1 MTTKNTKA
9 QNTTKVVSNAKNES
23 NTINLGTATANN
35 FLNILSPSESIEN
48 GSYEATIIG
57 NELSYSKV
65 FEIGANKVK
74 TQIAFIKC
82 ALNESKPFNVTILSM
97 QPKDF
102 VAKYKKGSTITID
115 ISQRASKNDANVLY
129 KQAQF

>member
-1 MTTKNTKA
+1 MSDTTKKA
-9 QNTTKVVSNAKNES
+9 QKTTNVVSNATENKA
-23 NTINLGTATANN
+23 INLGTATATN
-35 FLNILSPSESIEN
+35 FLNILSPSESLEN

-65 FEIGANKVK
+65 FEVGANKAK

-82 ALNESKPFNVTILSM
+82 AIEGGKPFNVTILSM

-102 VAKYKKGSTITID
+102 VAKHKQGQNISID

>member
-1 MTTKNTKA
+1 MQNTSKTTKATEEK
-9 QNTTKVVSNAKNES
+9 
-23 NTINLGTATANN
+23 TINLGTATASN
-35 FLNILSPSESIEN
+35 FLNILSPSESLEN

-65 FEIGANKVK
+65 FEVGTTKAK

-82 ALNESKPFNVTILSM
+82 AIEGGKPFNVTILSM
-97 QPKDF
+97 QPKEF
-102 VAKYKKGSTITID
+102 VTRYKQGQNITID
-115 ISQRASKNDANVLY
+115 ISQRASKNDSNVLY

>member
-1 MTTKNTKA
+1 MPNTVKTKA
-9 QNTTKVVSNAKNES
+9 QNTTKVVSNANES
-23 NTINLGTATANN
+23 KTINLGTATANN
-35 FLNILSPSESIEN
+35 FLNILSPSESLEN

-65 FEIGANKVK
+65 FEVGANKAK

-82 ALNESKPFNVTILSM
+82 AIEGGKPFNVTILSM

-102 VAKYKKGSTITID
+102 VAKYKQGQNIDID

>member
-1 MTTKNTKA
+1 MPNV
-9 QNTTKVVSNAKNES
+9 TKVKEVKEVKEVSKA
-23 NTINLGTATANN
+23 INLGTATANN
-35 FLNILSPSESIEN
+35 FLNILSPSESLEN
-48 GSYEATIIG
+48 GSYEAKIIG

-65 FEIGANKVK
+65 FEVGANKAK

-82 ALNESKPFNVTILSM
+82 AIEGGKPFNVTILSM

-102 VAKYKKGSTITID
+102 IAKYKQGQNIDID
-115 ISQRASKNDANVLY
+115 ISQRASKNDSNVLY

>member
-1 MTTKNTKA
+1 MTTKNTNAK
-9 QNTTKVVSNAKNES
+9 NTTKVVSNAKNES

-35 FLNILSPSESIEN
+35 FLNILSPSESLEN

-65 FEIGANKVK
+65 FDVGANKVK

-82 ALNESKPFNVTILSM
+82 AIEGGKPFNVTILSM
-97 QPKDF
+97 LPKDF
-102 VAKYKKGSTITID
+102 VAKHKQGQNINID
-115 ISQRASKNDANVLY
+115 ISQRASKNDSNILY

>member
-1 MTTKNTKA
+1 MPQTTKPKA
-9 QNTTKVVSNAKNES
+9 KNTTNVVSNANES
-23 NTINLGTATANN
+23 KTINLGTATATN
-35 FLNILSPSESIEN
+35 FLNILSPSESLEN

-65 FEIGANKVK
+65 FEVGTTKAK

-82 ALNESKPFNVTILSM
+82 AIEGGKPFNVTILSM
-97 QPKDF
+97 LPKEF
-102 VAKYKKGSTITID
+102 VTRYKQGQNISID

>member
-1 MTTKNTKA
+1 MSDTTKPKA
-9 QNTTKVVSNAKNES
+9 KNTTNVVSNATENKA
-23 NTINLGTATANN
+23 INLGTATATN
-35 FLNILSPSESIEN
+35 FLNILSPSESLEN

-65 FEIGANKVK
+65 FEVGANKAK

-82 ALNESKPFNVTILSM
+82 AIEGGKPFNVTILSM

-102 VAKYKKGSTITID
+102 VTKYKQGQNISID